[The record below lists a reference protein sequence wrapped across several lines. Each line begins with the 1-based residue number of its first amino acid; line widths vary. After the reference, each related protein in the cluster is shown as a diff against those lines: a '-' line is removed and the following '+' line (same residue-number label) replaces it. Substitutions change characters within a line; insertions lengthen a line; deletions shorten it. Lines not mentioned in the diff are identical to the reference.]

1 VAENY
6 KKLGFSNIKVMAGG
20 VNAWKKAGYP
30 LA

>member
-6 KKLGFSNIKVMAGG
+6 EKLGFSNIKVMAGG